1 MDWHTRWD
9 LRLRMGGVM
18 VLFIALY
25 VGFIGVL
32 SLYFSSISAIALGV
46 LIVSTT
52 QLLYGY
58 KVPLKAMGGTVV
70 TATEYP
76 KLHQRVTRLSQQA
89 GLPKPTVA
97 VAPSDLPNAFAAG
110 RSQNTAVVCVT
121 SGLLETLDGDEL
133 DAVLAHELAHIQN
146 RDMVIMTAASA
157 LSATAFYIVR
167 WGWVFDDGG
176 GDGGEGMTVLVAVI
190 ASFVVWILSFFI
202 TRLLSRYREYTADRG
217 AVSITGNPVAL
228 ATALRTINTTT
239 QDMPNEDLREHAGM
253 NAMFFDD
260 IDTTDRFTRWY
271 KTHPAVD
278 DRIDRLRDLERELA
292 RDTR

>member
-217 AVSITGNPVAL
+217 AISITGNPVAL

>member
-1 MDWHTRWD
+1 MDWHTQWG

-18 VLFIALY
+18 ILFIALY
-25 VGFIGVL
+25 IGFIGVL
-32 SLYFSSISAIALGV
+32 SLYFSSISAIALGI
-46 LIVSTT
+46 LIVSTA

-76 KLHQRVTRLSQQA
+76 ELHQRITRLSQQA
-89 GLPKPTVA
+89 GLPQPAVA
-97 VAPSDLPNAFAAG
+97 VAPTDLPNAFAAG
-110 RSQNTAVVCVT
+110 RSRNTAVVCVT
-121 SGLLETLDGDEL
+121 TGLLENLDGDEL

-176 GDGGEGMTVLVAVI
+176 GGDGGEGMTMMVAVI

-202 TRLLSRYREYTADRG
+202 TRLLSRYREYTADQG
-217 AVSITGNPVAL
+217 AVSITGKPTAL
-228 ATALRTINTTT
+228 ATALRTISATT

-260 IDTTDRFTRWY
+260 IDTTDRFTRWC

-278 DRIDRLRDLERELA
+278 DRIERLRDLERELA
-292 RDTR
+292 IE

>member
-1 MDWHTRWD
+1 MDWHAQWG

-25 VGFIGVL
+25 VAFIGVL
-32 SLYFSSISAIALGV
+32 SLYFSSISVIALGV
-46 LIVSTT
+46 LIVSTA

-58 KVPLKAMGGTVV
+58 KVALKAMGGDVV
-70 TATEYP
+70 TATDYP
-76 KLHQRVTRLSQQA
+76 ELHQRVTRLSQQA
-89 GLPKPTVA
+89 GLPKPDVA
-97 VAPSDLPNAFAAG
+97 VAPIDLPNAFAAG
-110 RSQNTAVVCVT
+110 RSQNTAIVCVT
-121 SGLLETLDGDEL
+121 SGLLETLNGDEL

-176 GDGGEGMTVLVAVI
+176 GDGGEGMTVMVAVI

-217 AVSITGNPVAL
+217 AVSITGKPTAL
-228 ATALRTINTTT
+228 ATALHTISSTT
-239 QDMPNEDLREHAGM
+239 QDMPDEDLREHAGM

-260 IDTTDRFTRWY
+260 IDTTDRFTRWC
-271 KTHPAVD
+271 KTHPAVE
-278 DRIDRLRDLERELA
+278 DRIERLHDLERELA
-292 RDTR
+292 MK